1 MLLKYLIYSQISGF
15 ILSSSK
21 RNSEF
26 DVPARTVPDRN
37 RDRAIPRAVVAAF
50 APIASYACNSG
61 FAVSPKIP
69 ASVTQREYLQDIVD
83 SMDTLAEIRVAL
95 DAASQRIDSGQA
107 RPDTRRFLDDLWA
120 HVYDTAPVDLQ
131 PYVWSRLADLGDLLG
146 VPQAQYAMQRQP
158 PSSHYRL

>member
-1 MLLKYLIYSQISGF
+1 VIVNIRADSADDLLCTCWTAAEISGSLLP
-15 ILSSSK
+15 I
-21 RNSEF
+21 
-26 DVPARTVPDRN
+26 DARAKEPGSGRMS
-37 RDRAIPRAVVAAF
+37 AF
-50 APIASYACNSG
+50 APIPPEAFNSG
-61 FAVSPKIP
+61 VAVSPKIP
-69 ASVTQREYLQDIVD
+69 GSVTQREYLQAIFP

-146 VPQAQYAMQRQP
+146 VPQAHYTTQRQP